1 MGRFQYF
8 GYGSNMLTDKLKRKD
23 RCPSAVKIDVA
34 RTNEYTLKFHKVST
48 AVSDQGIRDESG
60 KGDMAPKESETDEL
74 YGVVFSIDDQH
85 KDNLDSAEGVGWG
98 YEETKIDVE
107 VKNLIPQ
114 HEIDVEGITKGPL
127 QVVAYKATEK
137 DKDLKPYHWYKGQT
151 VDGAKEHGLPP
162 DYIKKIEA
170 FESIQDRDKE
180 RVDKE
185 TAYKHKSSSNSI

>member
-8 GYGSNMLTDKLKRKD
+8 GYGSNMLTAKLKRKD
-23 RCPSAVKIDVA
+23 RCPSADKIDVA
-34 RTNEYTLKFHKVST
+34 RTNEYTLKFHKVSK

-74 YGVVFSIDDQH
+74 YGVVFSIDESE
-85 KDNLDSAEGVGWG
+85 KSNLDRAEGLGSG

-107 VKNLIPQ
+107 
-114 HEIDVEGITKGPL
+114 GITEGPL
-127 QVVAYKATEK
+127 RVVAYYATNINE
-137 DKDLKPYHWYKGQT
+137 DLKPYHWYKGQT

-170 FESIQDRDKE
+170 FESIPDKDEE
-180 RVDKE
+180 RADKE
-185 TAYKHKSSSNSI
+185 TEYKRKSSSNSI

>member
-8 GYGSNMLTDKLKRKD
+8 GYGSNMLTAKLKRED
-23 RCPSAVKIDVA
+23 RCPSAIPIAVA
-34 RTNEYTLKFHKVST
+34 RTNKYTLKFHKVST
-48 AVSDQGIRDESG
+48 KDGSG
-60 KGDMAPKESETDEL
+60 KGDMAFTGSETDEL

-127 QVVAYKATEK
+127 RVWTYYATNIDPK
-137 DKDLKPYHWYKGQT
+137 RKPYDWYKRQT
-151 VDGAKEHGLPP
+151 VEGARENGLPE

-170 FESIQDRDKE
+170 FESIQDMDEE
-180 RVDKE
+180 RVAKNE
-185 TAYKHKSSSNSI
+185 KYLS